1 MKMQSKLKLA
11 SAPLA
16 LGVALTA
23 VPAMAQDADTDEG
36 AGNQPIVVTGSRI
49 VRPEVESVSPVTT
62 VGQAA
67 IDQTG
72 TVRVEDIINDLP
84 QTVAGQSAFLSNGA
98 SGTAT
103 VNLRGLGSNR
113 TLVLVDGR
121 RLPAGDP
128 FATAPDLNQIPSQL
142 IERVEV
148 VTGGASSV
156 YGADAVAGVV
166 NFIMDRDFEGFSLEG
181 QMSFYQA
188 GNNNDEIRDLLRRTN
203 NAVPAESQANGFTYD
218 VNATFGASFD
228 DGRGHVTAYLG
239 YREIE
244 EIVQADYDESACALS
259 FSAGDPTGFTCAG
272 SSTTPNGTFFVTR
285 GGANTPI
292 DTRPTIDDPD
302 NPGTLITNPS
312 FGDQILADLPFGNVL
327 TLNES
332 GPGNTFRRSA
342 AFSGTGADTYNYAP
356 TNYYQRPD
364 TRWTAGF
371 FADYEVSES
380 FKPYAEFQFM
390 DDRSVAQI
398 AFSGTFFNGPGTL
411 SCGSSLLSAQ
421 QADSLGCGTLTDGS
435 IDPDDTV
442 GILIGKRLVEG
453 FPRQND
459 LRHTSYRGVIG
470 AKGQISDDWSY
481 DVYALR
487 ANTIYQNVYLNDLS
501 VTRINAAIAGCP
513 GTGEPAGCVP
523 LDVFQVGGVTR
534 EQFDYIAVNAL
545 SNADLETRVVS
556 GYVTGPLGDV
566 TGAGDIQVVL
576 GAEYREEAYDLR
588 VDENFALGN
597 LSGQGGPTAPVSGSF
612 DVKEVFAEIVVPLVR
627 DSFLYDFSIE
637 GGFRYSDYSTSGSS
651 ETYKVGVNLAPTD
664 FLKFRGV
671 YSKAVRSPNAVNLF
685 APQTIGL
692 FGGTDPCA
700 GSDPDA
706 TQAQCA
712 NTGVTA
718 AQYGNVP
725 DNPAGQY
732 NQFGGG
738 NPNLDV
744 EKADTWTAG
753 FVFEGDSL
761 GLRGFALSVDYFNI
775 EVDGTIGGIGAQTIL
790 NQCIDTGSDTFC
802 DLIVR
807 NAGTGDLWV
816 GSDAVDGY
824 VINTTQNIGGLKTEG
839 FDINAGFD
847 FPVTD
852 TGSAYLDY
860 AGTYTTAYEL
870 QSLPT
875 LDFYDCIG
883 YYGSTCGQPFPE
895 YSHIARLGYRSE
907 DGFSVNLSWRFFGG
921 VEADVLSSDPQLSGA
936 SQGVEELDT
945 IDSYSWFDLSGTVRV
960 LDTLTLTAG
969 VNNMFDKKPPLVG
982 SAYSPSNGNTYPG
995 IYDPVGRNIFVRAAL
1010 DF

>member
-62 VGQAA
+62 IGQAA
-67 IDQTG
+67 IDQSG

-84 QTVAGQSAFLSNGA
+84 QTVAGQTAFLSNGA

-203 NAVPAESQANGFTYD
+203 NAVPAESQANGFAYD

-228 DGRGHVTAYLG
+228 DGRGHVTAYVG

-244 EIVQADYDESACALS
+244 EITQADYDESACALS
-259 FSAGDPTGFTCAG
+259 FRASDPTGFTCAG
-272 SSTTPNGTFFVTR
+272 SSTTPNGTFFVTSPGP
-285 GGANTPI
+285 GGLGFNGTPAS
-292 DTRPTIDDPD
+292 
-302 NPGTLITNPS
+302 GVFTLDEN
-312 FGDQILADLPFGNVL
+312 
-327 TLNES
+327 
-332 GPGNTFRRSA
+332 GPGNTFRDSL

-411 SCGSSLLSAQ
+411 SCASSLLSDQ
-421 QADSLGCGTLTDGS
+421 QGNTLGCTDTS
-435 IDPDDTV
+435 DTSTESV
-442 GILIGKRLVEG
+442 GVLIGKRLVEG
-453 FPRQND
+453 APRQND
-459 LRHTSYRGVIG
+459 LRHTSYRAVLG
-470 AKGQISDDWSY
+470 ARGQITDDWSY

-487 ANTIYQNVYLNDLS
+487 GNTIYQNTYLNDLS
-501 VTRINAAIAGCP
+501 VTRINAAINGCP

-523 LDVFQVGGVTR
+523 LDLFQVGGVTR
-534 EQFDYIAVNAL
+534 EQFDYIAVGAL

-588 VDENFALGN
+588 VDENFAQGN

-612 DVKEVFAEIVVPLVR
+612 DVKELFTEIVVPLVR

-637 GGFRYSDYSTSGSS
+637 GGFRYSDYSTSGTS

-671 YSKAVRSPNAVNLF
+671 YSKAVRSPNVVNLF
-685 APQTIGL
+685 SPQQIGL

-700 GSDPDA
+700 GATPTA

-725 DNPAGQY
+725 ANPAGQY
-732 NQFGGG
+732 NALGGG

-775 EVDGTIGGIGAQTIL
+775 EVDGTIAGIGAQTTI
-790 NQCIDTGSDTFC
+790 NQCIATGDPTFC

-807 NAGTGDLWV
+807 NAGTGDLWI
-816 GSDAVDGY
+816 GSDANDGY
-824 VINTTQNIGGLKTEG
+824 VVNTIQNIGGLKTEG

-860 AGTYTTAYEL
+860 AGTYTTAYEI
-870 QSLPT
+870 QSLPS

-895 YSHIARLGYRSE
+895 YSHIARFGYRSE